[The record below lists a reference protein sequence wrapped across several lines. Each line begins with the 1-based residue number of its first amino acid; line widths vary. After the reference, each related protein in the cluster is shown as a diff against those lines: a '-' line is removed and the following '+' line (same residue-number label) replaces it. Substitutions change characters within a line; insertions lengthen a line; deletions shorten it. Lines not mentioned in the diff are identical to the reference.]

1 MEATPLVSK
10 SLVLFKEGC
19 FKMDIDSKLICVSF
33 SSGHTLL
40 LLSWSPFNPWYT
52 PQCVMGS
59 LTDVHPH
66 PTPKALGFY
75 K

>member
-19 FKMDIDSKLICVSF
+19 FKIDIDSKLICVSF

-40 LLSWSPFNPWYT
+40 LLSP
-52 PQCVMGS
+52 
-59 LTDVHPH
+59 
-66 PTPKALGFY
+66 
-75 K
+75 